1 MCVAAAYIAVIVV
14 AAAVIVR
21 WLVTAVIV
29 TIIVTIIIT
38 VVVTVIVTVI
48 VTVVVTATACS
59 CSAYASAVWKLIKGR
74 EMMREV
80 WEPRSGRCV
89 VTTGT
94 SSMTSAI
101 YHKTFSFRFCFN
113 EKACALL
120 FAQSFPSMYNMQFA
134 SVLPKA

>member
-29 TIIVTIIIT
+29 TIII
-38 VVVTVIVTVI
+38 TVIVTVI

-59 CSAYASAVWKLIKGR
+59 CSAYVSAVWKLIKGR

-80 WEPRSGRCV
+80 WEPRSGRCA